1 MASENIEKWFSE
13 LMEEIKAGNTDLVAE
28 LLRAGH
34 DVNKLSEEDR
44 LSPLSLACQCG
55 RLEIAKLL
63 LEHGADVN
71 IPGPE
76 GQTPLHLLCGAEERC
91 SDMVE
96 LGNLLISHGASID
109 AADNMGKTPVLRA
122 CESEDHKL
130 VHLLCSAGCN
140 VNIHDYN
147 GDSAIKVA
155 CKTAELW
162 FFWHCR
168 PETAAS
174 ASAVDPPRKMEPKQ
188 FPPIIIAK
196 QLLEAGA
203 DPQEATLLPAAVNFG
218 AVEVVKEF
226 LQLGMDVNMLDDNQR
241 TPLGCACTSTNV
253 PPHVVALLLAH
264 NADVNK
270 GGGWRKHKPLIF
282 AYVHNSVDKIRL
294 LLSYGAKITEEEMS
308 ELVSLSLS
316 KSILENPEV
325 VVPNSKELMSWRL
338 LLKTGN
344 KPLVQGQLATKVH
357 QLSMCSSY
365 NQISPWIS
373 TLLNPLL
380 SLRDMCRIVIR
391 HALSP
396 SVDCHVEQLP
406 LPRSLKDFC
415 MFREF
420 VIDKDSWNVGVEME
434 KAERH

>member
-1 MASENIEKWFSE
+1 MAAEDNDKWFEE
-13 LMEEIKAGNTDLVAE
+13 LIGHIRGGNLERVTE
-28 LLRAGH
+28 LLHEGH
-34 DVNKLSEEDR
+34 DVNRVLEEER
-44 LSPLSLACQCG
+44 LSPLGVACQYG
-55 RLEIAKLL
+55 RLEMARLL
-63 LEHGADVN
+63 LEHGADINV
-71 IPGPE
+71 PGPE
-76 GQTPLHLLCGAEERC
+76 GQTALHLVCGAEERF

-96 LGNLLISHGASID
+96 LGGLLISRGATID

-130 VHLLCSAGCN
+130 VRLLCGAGCN

-147 GDSAIKVA
+147 GDSPIKVA

-168 PETAAS
+168 PETAS
-174 ASAVDPPRKMEPKQ
+174 AATSKTDAGGKLEPGN

-218 AVEVVKEF
+218 AVEVVQEF

-241 TPLGCACTSTNV
+241 TPLGCACTAASV
-253 PPHVVALLLAH
+253 PPSVVRLLLEH
-264 NADVNK
+264 GADVNK

-325 VVPNSKELMSWRL
+325 IGPTSKELLSWRL
-338 LLKTGN
+338 LLKTGS
-344 KPLVQGQLATKVH
+344 KPVVQGTLATKVH

-365 NQISPWIS
+365 DQISPWIQ
-373 TLLNPLL
+373 TLLNPVL
-380 SLRDMCRIVIR
+380 SLRDMCRIVVRSHLPTSID
-391 HALSP
+391 S
-396 SVDCHVEQLP
+396 HVEQLP
-406 LPRSLKDFC
+406 LPLSLKEFC

-420 VIDKDSWNVGVEME
+420 VVDRDKC
-434 KAERH
+434 

>member
-1 MASENIEKWFSE
+1 MATEDNEKW
-13 LMEEIKAGNTDLVAE
+13 LKE
-28 LLRAGH
+28 LLGHIRGSNLEQVMELLHNGH
-34 DVNKLSEEDR
+34 DVNRVSEDDR
-44 LSPLSLACQCG
+44 LSPLGVACQHG
-55 RLEIAKLL
+55 RLEVARILL
-63 LEHGADVN
+63 DHGADVSV
-71 IPGPE
+71 PGPE
-76 GQTPLHLLCGAEERC
+76 GQMALHLLCGAEERC

-96 LGNLLISHGASID
+96 LGDLLISHGASID

-130 VHLLCSAGCN
+130 VRLLCNAGCN

-147 GDSAIKVA
+147 GDSPIKVA

-168 PETAAS
+168 PETAS
-174 ASAVDPPRKMEPKQ
+174 AAVNKMEPSH
-188 FPPIIIAK
+188 FPPIRIAK

-218 AVEVVKEF
+218 AVQVVQEF
-226 LQLGMDVNMLDDNQR
+226 LELGMDVNMLDDNQR
-241 TPLGCACTSTNV
+241 TPLGCACTAASV
-253 PPHVVALLLAH
+253 PPSVVQLLLEH
-264 NADVNK
+264 GADVNK

-325 VVPNSKELMSWRL
+325 VGPNSKELLAWRL
-338 LLKTGN
+338 LLKTGS
-344 KPLVQGQLATKVH
+344 KPLVQGTLASKVH

-365 NQISPWIS
+365 DQISPWIQ

-380 SLRDMCRIVIR
+380 SLRDMCRIVVRNNLPTSID
-391 HALSP
+391 S
-396 SVDCHVEQLP
+396 HVELLP
-406 LPRSLKDFC
+406 LPQSLKDFC

-420 VIDKDSWNVGVEME
+420 VMDRDKC
-434 KAERH
+434 